1 MPTKNIEPNLR
12 LISEYTQLEPED
24 KFCIPEYQR
33 GYSWTTVQCE
43 KLWQDIESFIDSG
56 AEDPYFFG
64 TIIIDCSSDNCLSL
78 IDGQQRTTTFLLL
91 LKAISLCIKK
101 SLRVMPESDD
111 TRALRRGLNNSYEK
125 IFRILYKADEDKFED
140 IERDW
145 NNAKGIV
152 VLENRSINELYKND
166 FQAIIEAEDF
176 SKAENSVYKIPR
188 KQKDNKYTNFFR
200 NFKYFYYNLSSYS
213 ESQLNNFAKIFL
225 SKCQI
230 IEIKS
235 WQIEQ
240 AITMF
245 NSLNSTGM
253 PLSDADII
261 SAQLYS
267 KADNKDMFIEQW
279 QRINEMAD
287 ALSQKK
293 VVDIDSVLQQFM
305 YYERA
310 VKHQYKTGEVTT
322 PGVRKYYTYEHPEL
336 LTKPYELSDAYEKIL
351 NIWNKIADYPIIQ
364 LLLKFNENFKLF
376 LLPYLYRFEVNAITE
391 ERIKTIVEC
400 FLRLF
405 AVMEMGEVGY
415 SASIFKTFLFNENF
429 NLVNPNYADESII
442 DDFDRHILNNFKE
455 DDLIVD
461 LKDYDKNILVFLNE
475 YLYAQNKGIPFRFE
489 NNVNVEHIM
498 PASGHNVDAIRIDA
512 AIGTKEEFDNLVN
525 KLGNKILL
533 EENINK
539 SISND
544 WFKTKKGTTV
554 KSKQGYLG
562 SEFGLAKA
570 LANYP
575 KDKWKKSDIKQFTE
589 VAAHRIANFVFHK

>member
-12 LISEYTQLEPED
+12 LISEYTRLEPED

-43 KLWQDIESFIDSG
+43 KLWQDIGAFIESG

-64 TIIIDCSSDNCLSL
+64 TIIIDCSKDNCLSL

-166 FQAIIEAEDF
+166 FQAIIEAANF
-176 SKAENSVYKIPR
+176 NIAENSVYKIPR

-200 NFKYFYYNLSSYS
+200 NFKYFYNNLSSYS

-267 KADNKDMFIEQW
+267 KADNKDLFIEQW
-279 QRINEMAD
+279 QRINEKAEI
-287 ALSQKK
+287 LCQKK
-293 VVDIDSVLQQFM
+293 VVSIDAVLQQFM

-310 VKHQYKTGEVTT
+310 TKQQYKIGEVTT
-322 PGVRKYYTYEHPEL
+322 PGVRKYYTY
-336 LTKPYELSDAYEKIL
+336 
-351 NIWNKIADYPIIQ
+351 
-364 LLLKFNENFKLF
+364 
-376 LLPYLYRFEVNAITE
+376 
-391 ERIKTIVEC
+391 
-400 FLRLF
+400 
-405 AVMEMGEVGY
+405 
-415 SASIFKTFLFNENF
+415 
-429 NLVNPNYADESII
+429 
-442 DDFDRHILNNFKE
+442 
-455 DDLIVD
+455 
-461 LKDYDKNILVFLNE
+461 
-475 YLYAQNKGIPFRFE
+475 
-489 NNVNVEHIM
+489 
-498 PASGHNVDAIRIDA
+498 
-512 AIGTKEEFDNLVN
+512 
-525 KLGNKILL
+525 
-533 EENINK
+533 
-539 SISND
+539 
-544 WFKTKKGTTV
+544 
-554 KSKQGYLG
+554 
-562 SEFGLAKA
+562 
-570 LANYP
+570 
-575 KDKWKKSDIKQFTE
+575 
-589 VAAHRIANFVFHK
+589 

>member
-12 LISEYTQLEPED
+12 LISEYTRLEPED

-43 KLWQDIESFIDSG
+43 KLWQDIGAFIESG

-64 TIIIDCSSDNCLSL
+64 TIIIDCSKDNCLSL

-166 FQAIIEAEDF
+166 FQAIIEAANF
-176 SKAENSVYKIPR
+176 NIAENSVYKIPR

-200 NFKYFYYNLSSYS
+200 NFKYFYNNLSSYS

-267 KADNKDMFIEQW
+267 KADNKDLFIEQW
-279 QRINEMAD
+279 QRINEKAEI
-287 ALSQKK
+287 LCQKK
-293 VVDIDSVLQQFM
+293 VVSIDAVLQQFM

-310 VKHQYKTGEVTT
+310 TKQQYKIGEVTT
-322 PGVRKYYTYEHPEL
+322 PGV
-336 LTKPYELSDAYEKIL
+336 
-351 NIWNKIADYPIIQ
+351 
-364 LLLKFNENFKLF
+364 
-376 LLPYLYRFEVNAITE
+376 
-391 ERIKTIVEC
+391 
-400 FLRLF
+400 
-405 AVMEMGEVGY
+405 
-415 SASIFKTFLFNENF
+415 
-429 NLVNPNYADESII
+429 
-442 DDFDRHILNNFKE
+442 
-455 DDLIVD
+455 
-461 LKDYDKNILVFLNE
+461 
-475 YLYAQNKGIPFRFE
+475 
-489 NNVNVEHIM
+489 
-498 PASGHNVDAIRIDA
+498 
-512 AIGTKEEFDNLVN
+512 
-525 KLGNKILL
+525 
-533 EENINK
+533 
-539 SISND
+539 
-544 WFKTKKGTTV
+544 
-554 KSKQGYLG
+554 
-562 SEFGLAKA
+562 
-570 LANYP
+570 
-575 KDKWKKSDIKQFTE
+575 
-589 VAAHRIANFVFHK
+589 

>member
-12 LISEYTQLEPED
+12 LISEYTRLEPED

-43 KLWQDIESFIDSG
+43 KLWQDIGAFIESG

-64 TIIIDCSSDNCLSL
+64 TIIIDCSKDNCLSL

-166 FQAIIEAEDF
+166 FQAIIEAANF
-176 SKAENSVYKIPR
+176 NIAENSVYKIPR

-200 NFKYFYYNLSSYS
+200 NFKYFYNNLSSYS

-267 KADNKDMFIEQW
+267 KADNKDLFIEQW
-279 QRINEMAD
+279 QRINEKAEI
-287 ALSQKK
+287 LCQKK
-293 VVDIDSVLQQFM
+293 VVSIDAVLQQFM

-310 VKHQYKTGEVTT
+310 TKQQYKIGEVTT
-322 PGVRKYYTYEHPEL
+322 PGVRKYY
-336 LTKPYELSDAYEKIL
+336 
-351 NIWNKIADYPIIQ
+351 
-364 LLLKFNENFKLF
+364 
-376 LLPYLYRFEVNAITE
+376 RV
-391 ERIKTIVEC
+391 
-400 FLRLF
+400 
-405 AVMEMGEVGY
+405 
-415 SASIFKTFLFNENF
+415 
-429 NLVNPNYADESII
+429 
-442 DDFDRHILNNFKE
+442 
-455 DDLIVD
+455 
-461 LKDYDKNILVFLNE
+461 
-475 YLYAQNKGIPFRFE
+475 
-489 NNVNVEHIM
+489 
-498 PASGHNVDAIRIDA
+498 
-512 AIGTKEEFDNLVN
+512 
-525 KLGNKILL
+525 
-533 EENINK
+533 
-539 SISND
+539 
-544 WFKTKKGTTV
+544 
-554 KSKQGYLG
+554 
-562 SEFGLAKA
+562 
-570 LANYP
+570 
-575 KDKWKKSDIKQFTE
+575 
-589 VAAHRIANFVFHK
+589 

>member
-101 SLRVMPESDD
+101 TLRVMPESDD

-200 NFKYFYYNLSSYS
+200 NFKYFYYNLLSYS

-310 VKHQYKTGEVTT
+310 
-322 PGVRKYYTYEHPEL
+322 
-336 LTKPYELSDAYEKIL
+336 L
-351 NIWNKIADYPIIQ
+351 NIN
-364 LLLKFNENFKLF
+364 
-376 LLPYLYRFEVNAITE
+376 
-391 ERIKTIVEC
+391 
-400 FLRLF
+400 
-405 AVMEMGEVGY
+405 
-415 SASIFKTFLFNENF
+415 
-429 NLVNPNYADESII
+429 
-442 DDFDRHILNNFKE
+442 
-455 DDLIVD
+455 
-461 LKDYDKNILVFLNE
+461 
-475 YLYAQNKGIPFRFE
+475 
-489 NNVNVEHIM
+489 
-498 PASGHNVDAIRIDA
+498 
-512 AIGTKEEFDNLVN
+512 TK
-525 KLGNKILL
+525 
-533 EENINK
+533 
-539 SISND
+539 
-544 WFKTKKGTTV
+544 
-554 KSKQGYLG
+554 Q
-562 SEFGLAKA
+562 A
-570 LANYP
+570 
-575 KDKWKKSDIKQFTE
+575 
-589 VAAHRIANFVFHK
+589 R